1 MKVKQPQTLWRWLCL
16 RILTLA
22 IGTVLLIALCMWL
35 RFTVQYLWTTHRM
48 PEAVLNEFLTLREHP
63 ELNPARYHEI
73 IDKWWGISFSS
84 PSIASSDWLTVGVL
98 VLVTIPFIAYF
109 GLRHARPLSAQF
121 SQLRIAADE
130 VTDGH
135 FGAQAELTPEA
146 PAELVQFAQNFNAMT
161 RQLARY
167 EKELRASHVA
177 MAHELRSPLTAAM
190 IHALEAQGVVIQ
202 LANRQFLD
210 EKSEGAVHQGII
222 ARVKPGRQYQENDL
236 PDLLAQLD
244 QPFLLILDGVT
255 DPHNLGACLR
265 SADAAG
271 VHAVIVPK
279 DRSAQLN
286 ATAKKVACGA
296 AENVPLI
303 RVTNL
308 ARTMRLLQEENVW
321 IVGTAGEA
329 DHTLFQS
336 KMTGPMA
343 LVMGAEGEGMRRLT
357 REHCDE
363 LISIP
368 MAGSVS
374 SLNVSVAT
382 GICLFEAVRQRS

>member
-1 MKVKQPQTLWRWLCL
+1 MS
-16 RILTLA
+16 
-22 IGTVLLIALCMWL
+22 
-35 RFTVQYLWTTHRM
+35 
-48 PEAVLNEFLTLREHP
+48 
-63 ELNPARYHEI
+63 EI
-73 IDKWWGISFSS
+73 IFGIHAVQALVESAPQRFQQVWILKGRDDRRLQ
-84 PSIASSDWLTVGVL
+84 PVIA
-98 VLVTIPFIAYF
+98 
-109 GLRHARPLSAQF
+109 
-121 SQLRIAADE
+121 
-130 VTDGH
+130 
-135 FGAQAELTPEA
+135 
-146 PAELVQFAQNFNAMT
+146 
-161 RQLARY
+161 
-167 EKELRASHVA
+167 
-177 MAHELRSPLTAAM
+177 
-190 IHALEAQGVVIQ
+190 ALEAQGVVVQ
-202 LANRQFLD
+202 LANRQWLD
-210 EKSEGAVHQGII
+210 EKTEGAVHQGIV
-222 ARVKPGRQYQENDL
+222 AMVKPGRQYQENDL
-236 PDLLAQLD
+236 PDLLASLD

-271 VHAVIVPK
+271 VDAVIVPR

-296 AENVPLI
+296 AESVPLI

-308 ARTMRLLQEENVW
+308 ARTMRQLQEANVW
-321 IVGTAGEA
+321 LVGTAGEA
-329 DHTLFQS
+329 DHTLYQS

-382 GICLFEAVRQRS
+382 GICLFEAVRQRSK

>member
-1 MKVKQPQTLWRWLCL
+1 
-16 RILTLA
+16 
-22 IGTVLLIALCMWL
+22 
-35 RFTVQYLWTTHRM
+35 M
-48 PEAVLNEFLTLREHP
+48 PL
-63 ELNPARYHEI
+63 
-73 IDKWWGISFSS
+73 
-84 PSIASSDWLTVGVL
+84 
-98 VLVTIPFIAYF
+98 
-109 GLRHARPLSAQF
+109 
-121 SQLRIAADE
+121 
-130 VTDGH
+130 
-135 FGAQAELTPEA
+135 
-146 PAELVQFAQNFNAMT
+146 
-161 RQLARY
+161 
-167 EKELRASHVA
+167 
-177 MAHELRSPLTAAM
+177 

-202 LANRQFLD
+202 VASRQFLD

-236 PDLLAQLD
+236 PDLIALSISRS
-244 QPFLLILDGVT
+244 FWILDGVT

-279 DRSAQLN
+279 DRS
-286 ATAKKVACGA
+286 GA
-296 AENVPLI
+296 AECHGEKSGLRRGGKRPADP
-303 RVTNL
+303 RHQPG
-308 ARTMRLLQEENVW
+308 AYHAYAAGREVW

-336 KMTGPMA
+336 KMTGSLA

-382 GICLFEAVRQRS
+382 VFACLKRYASAANLFFPNNHSLEWLIFFSSDRFSLYPTGNVETSFNIVQDLAQG